1 VPVLVA
7 DQRAL
12 ERHPD
17 RGGQPRLVRRVWVD
31 HPVDRKAG
39 FRTITPYSYFVTIF
53 RKPIL
58 RRLEKLIPYMD
69 LNEQVDADFTRARRR
84 ARLRALGARI
94 RREHTSNRLLS
105 FDDVRRELVANNRLY
120 RGTRV
125 VEVNEIIGS
134 VGRWDEFDRSF
145 LPARA
150 SVGHRWKRIDRAF
163 HRTEDLPPV
172 KLYKLEEAYFV
183 VDGHHRI
190 SVARYH
196 DVPTVEAAVVEFHPK
211 RPAAPVPTILNSELT
226 A

>member
-1 VPVLVA
+1 M
-7 DQRAL
+7 
-12 ERHPD
+12 
-17 RGGQPRLVRRVWVD
+17 
-31 HPVDRKAG
+31 
-39 FRTITPYSYFVTIF
+39 
-53 RKPIL
+53 
-58 RRLEKLIPYMD
+58 IPYMN

-84 ARLRALGARI
+84 ARLRAVVARI

-105 FDDVRRELVANNRLY
+105 FDDVRRELVANNRLH

-125 VEVNEIIGS
+125 VEVDEIVGS
-134 VGRWDEFDRSF
+134 VGRWEEFDRSF

-150 SVGHRWKRIDRAF
+150 SVGQRWKRIDRAF

-183 VDGHHRI
+183 VDGHHRV

-211 RPAAPVPTILNSELT
+211 LPAAPVPITSKREE
-226 A
+226 ARRRP

>member
-1 VPVLVA
+1 MPFLVGGE
-7 DQRAL
+7 RSL

>member
-1 VPVLVA
+1 MPFLVGGE
-7 DQRAL
+7 RAL

-53 RKPIL
+53 SKPIL